1 MHEQLDFKV
10 YSRRWDKYDTY
21 KFTRIPTGWDVR
33 HIAINGKCDKQGNPY
48 LYKNFRQDFIS
59 YPQDLPDLLEI
70 LWDAAEKNN
79 LTKKELQERI
89 NDLANWVSKCEHTHP
104 SYSGYY

>member
-1 MHEQLDFKV
+1 MNEQLDFKV

-21 KFTRIPTGWDVR
+21 KLARIPTGWDIR
-33 HIAINGKCDKQGNPY
+33 HIAINGKYDKQGNPY
-48 LYKNFRQDFIS
+48 LFKNFKQDFIS
-59 YPQDLPDLLEI
+59 YPYDLPIILEI

-79 LTKKELQERI
+79 LTNQELQERI
-89 NDLANWVSKCEHTHP
+89 NDLAEWVSKCERAHP